1 MGCGPVAFAGVHH
14 WAALVGP
21 GFVYFFAHGINFPS
35 AQAGSV
41 APFARHAGAAAGLF
55 GFLMMAFAAIVGG
68 WIGISYN
75 GTVYPLALTV
85 TGCALI
91 STATAFG
98 WISRLTPFAVRET
111 PVSSATGGDF
121 G

>member
-1 MGCGPVAFAGVHH
+1 M
-14 WAALVGP
+14 GP

-41 APFARHAGAAAGLF
+41 APFPRQAGAAAGLF
-55 GFLMMAFAAIVGG
+55 GFLTMAFAAIVGAS
-68 WIGISYN
+68 IGISYN
-75 GTVYPLALTV
+75 GTVYPLAFTV
-85 TGCALI
+85 TACALI

-98 WISRLTPFAVRET
+98 WISRLPAATAAQET
-111 PVSSATGGDF
+111 SQTSAMHNEF